1 MSVCQTQWRLTC
13 LSVRQV
19 ETDMSVCL
27 SDRME
32 TEAEAVQEDAER
44 WTSAMLTLLQQPPA
58 PADVAAPAEAERGAV
73 GREERAGRRSA
84 GVTQPALSREEAH
97 KLLDRAALSS
107 MDGCLHVL
115 AALNVRQALQESE

>member
-1 MSVCQTQWRLTC
+1 MSVC
-13 LSVRQV
+13 LSDRM
-19 ETDMSVCL
+19 ETDMLSVCL

-58 PADVAAPAEAERGAV
+58 PADVAVPAEAERGAV